1 MKKYTII
8 VFALALVS
16 FTSCKKSFI
25 EQNNPNAVT
34 VGDYFTTQ
42 SAVSLAVNGLYAG
55 LRSGNNLGENSSL
68 FNDQHSD
75 DTGTND
81 ISSNSGEPFQFANYS
96 LIASNSYINAHWLDL
111 YSLISKCNV
120 ITSNINNVT
129 FTSAAVKQEYIAQAE
144 FIRALMYFHL
154 VRKWGAVPLV
164 TTQLNSATAVAAQTY
179 RQPESAVYAQIVA
192 DLKDALTS
200 DLPNLQTGA
209 NAGLIGKAAMNGLL
223 GEVYLTMASTLTD
236 NKVENLTNA
245 NTYLTAC
252 YNMRPFTSLS
262 AIPYADVFDVTK
274 KATNPEAIFE
284 IVNKQ
289 GDINYSSSI
298 AANNQALGETINS
311 LKVATSTGGN
321 LRKDLINEY
330 EAGDP
335 RAAFNYKFA
344 SNPTVFDYFITKYRD
359 ASAAAGVNGYGGNNW
374 PLMRYADI
382 ILLLAEVN
390 NDQGNTAVAIQYLD
404 MVRARAGM
412 PLYAV
417 ASTNPT
423 YATKFPTLKLAI
435 LHERRSELAFEHQRW
450 FDLIRN
456 FTTPE
461 LVSYFQAKNPLNF
474 GNGKLANFGV
484 KDRYFPI
491 PLSEYQLDPV
501 KMYQNPGY

>member
-1 MKKYTII
+1 MKKHTII
-8 VFALALVS
+8 IFALSLVS
-16 FTSCKKSFI
+16 LASCKKSFI
-25 EQNNPNAVT
+25 EQNDPNAVT
-34 VGDYFTTQ
+34 VGNYFTSE

-55 LRSGNNLGENSSL
+55 LRGNNNIGENTSL
-68 FNDQHSD
+68 YNDQHSD

-96 LIASNSYINAHWLDL
+96 LIASNSYIAAHWLDL
-111 YSLISKCNV
+111 YTEISKCNI
-120 ITSNINNVT
+120 ITSNVNNVT
-129 FTSAAVKQEYIAQAE
+129 FASAAVKQEYVAQAE

-164 TTQLNSATAVAAQTY
+164 TKQLTTTAEVTANTY
-179 RQPESAVYAQIVA
+179 RQSEALVYAQIVA

-200 DLPNLQTGA
+200 DLPNQRTGA
-209 NAGLIGKAAMNGLL
+209 NAGYVGKAAINGLL
-223 GEVYLTMASTLTD
+223 GQVYLTMASTLAD
-236 NKVENLTNA
+236 NKAENLTNA

-262 AIPYADVFDVTK
+262 SIPYADVFDVTK
-274 KATNPEAIFE
+274 KGTNQEAIFE
-284 IVNKQ
+284 IVYKQ
-289 GDINYSSSI
+289 GDPTYSSDI
-298 AANNQALGETINS
+298 AANNQAFGETINS

-321 LRKDLINEY
+321 LRKDLVNEY

-344 SNPTVFDYFITKYRD
+344 TASIVQDYFITKYRD
-359 ASAAAGVNGYGGNNW
+359 ASAAAGLNGYGGNNW

-390 NDQGNTAVAIQYLD
+390 NDQGNTGVAIQYLD
-404 MVRARAGM
+404 MVRARAGL

-417 ASTNPT
+417 ASTDPA
-423 YATKFPTLKLAI
+423 YAAKFPNLKLAI

-456 FTTPE
+456 FTTSE

-491 PLSEYQLDPV
+491 PLNEYQLDPV